1 MIPALDQFTLVDI
14 VNDVQASFTVRSSG
28 GSMDITRTDRAEVE
42 AVVFKP
48 FKSTVYPV
56 VITN

>member
-1 MIPALDQFTLVDI
+1 MIPALSQFTLVDI

-28 GSMDITRTDRAEVE
+28 GSMDTTRTDRAEVE

-48 FKSTVYPV
+48 TVYPV